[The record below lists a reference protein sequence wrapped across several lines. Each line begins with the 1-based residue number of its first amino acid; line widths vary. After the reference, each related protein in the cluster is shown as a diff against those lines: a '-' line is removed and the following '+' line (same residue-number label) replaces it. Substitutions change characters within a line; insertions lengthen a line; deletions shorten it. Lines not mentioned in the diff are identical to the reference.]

1 MKSKN
6 KDDRKRRVYIRLT
19 DAEFDKL
26 NTQFLN
32 STNRKLSEFLRQI
45 IFNKP
50 VKIYHRNKSLDDLMI
65 ELILLRNELS
75 AIGNNYNQEVKKLH
89 LLGAA
94 SQARNWM
101 QGNDKTKDLLINK
114 MNQIKSRID
123 QINDI
128 WLQ

>member
-1 MKSKN
+1 MKN
-6 KDDRKRRVYIRLT
+6 KNKADRKRRVYIRLT

-26 NTQFLN
+26 NTLFLN
-32 STNRKLSEFLRQI
+32 SASRKFSEFLRQI

-50 VKIYHRNKSLDDLMI
+50 VKIYRRNKSLDDLII

-89 LLGAA
+89 LLGSA
-94 SQARNWM
+94 SQAKNWM
-101 QGNDKTKDLLINK
+101 QANDKTKDLLIIK

-128 WLQ
+128 WSQ

>member
-1 MKSKN
+1 MKNKN

-32 STNRKLSEFLRQI
+32 STSRKLSEFLRQI

-94 SQARNWM
+94 SQTRNWV
-101 QGNDKTKDLLINK
+101 QANDKTKDLLIIK

>member
-6 KDDRKRRVYIRLT
+6 KDDRKRRVYIRIT
-19 DAEFDKL
+19 DAEFNKL

-32 STNRKLSEFLRQI
+32 SNNLKLSEFLRQI

-75 AIGNNYNQEVKKLH
+75 AIGNNYNQEVKQTWEKKEAERIEN
-89 LLGAA
+89 G
-94 SQARNWM
+94 RMNW
-101 QGNDKTKDLLINK
+101 QQFKTKK
-114 MNQIKSRID
+114 PEHK
-123 QINDI
+123 
-128 WLQ
+128 

>member
-1 MKSKN
+1 MKN
-6 KDDRKRRVYIRLT
+6 KNKEDRKRRVYIRLT
-19 DAEFDKL
+19 DGEFDKL

-32 STNRKLSEFLRQI
+32 STSRKLSEFLRQI

-75 AIGNNYNQEVKKLH
+75 AIGNNYNQEIKKLH
-89 LLGAA
+89 LLGVV
-94 SQARNWM
+94 SQGKNWV
-101 QGNDKTKDLLINK
+101 QENEKTKDLLINK
-114 MNQIKSRID
+114 MSQIKSQID

>member
-1 MKSKN
+1 MKN
-6 KDDRKRRVYIRLT
+6 KNKEDRKRRVYIRLT

-32 STNRKLSEFLRQI
+32 STSRKLSEFLRRI

-50 VKIYHRNKSLDDLMI
+50 VKIYNRNKSLDDLMI

-75 AIGNNYNQEVKKLH
+75 AIGNNYNQEVKRLH
-89 LLGAA
+89 LLGAV
-94 SQARNWM
+94 SQAKNWV
-101 QGNDKTKDLLINK
+101 QENEKTKDLLIIK
-114 MNQIKSRID
+114 MSQIKSKID

>member
-1 MKSKN
+1 MNNKN
-6 KDDRKRRVYIRLT
+6 KEDRKRRVYIRLT

-32 STNRKLSEFLRQI
+32 STSRKLSEFLRQI

-89 LLGAA
+89 LLGAI
-94 SQARNWM
+94 SQAKNWV
-101 QGNDKTKDLLINK
+101 QANEKTKDLLISK
-114 MNQIKSRID
+114 MSQIKSRID